1 MSTATFGS
9 KPSTERIHESKTL
22 PRLFNACLLRP
33 QDFPASQ
40 DDVEVIGAFNP
51 GVIATEE
58 GIILLVRVAEQA
70 REKRRG
76 HMALPRWD
84 FERHRVVVDWHRV
97 NEVTPVDTRVVK
109 HKESCCVRLNFT
121 SHLRVVFS
129 RDGKRIDSTDG
140 ATLRPENVYEEYGIE
155 DPRIT
160 RIGEVYYIT
169 YVAVSRH
176 GVVTAL
182 ASTKD
187 FKTFERHGIIFPP
200 ENKDVV
206 LFPEKI
212 GGEYY
217 ALHRPNAATP
227 FTQPEMWLAT
237 SPDLTHWGHHEQ
249 FLGGSETWDIGRIG
263 AGTPPIRTSEG
274 WLEIYHGNSKR
285 AEDAGI
291 GTYAG
296 GLLLLDLD
304 NPRRII
310 GRSGG
315 VFVPETEYEC
325 EGFVPN
331 VVFPT
336 GIVERDGTLL
346 VYYGGADTFTGVVE
360 FSMKDVLDA
369 ARRT

>member
-1 MSTATFGS
+1 M
-9 KPSTERIHESKTL
+9 K
-22 PRLFNACLLRP
+22 
-33 QDFPASQ
+33 
-40 DDVEVIGAFNP
+40 VIGTFNP
-51 GVIATEE
+51 GVIATDN
-58 GIILLVRVAEQA
+58 GIVLLVRVAEQA
-70 REKRRG
+70 AEQQRG
-76 HMALPRWD
+76 YTALPRWD
-84 FERHRVVVDWHRV
+84 FENRRIVTDWHRD
-97 NEVTPVDTRVVK
+97 NEINPVDIRVVK
-109 HKESCCVRLNFT
+109 HKQNGCVRLNFT

-129 RDGKRIDSTDG
+129 RDGKTIHSTDG
-140 ATLRPENVYEEYGIE
+140 AVFRPENVYEEFGIE

-160 RIGEVYYIT
+160 RINDVFYIT

-176 GVVTAL
+176 GVATAL

-212 GGEYY
+212 DGEYY

-227 FTQPEMWLAT
+227 FTRPEMWLAT
-237 SPDLTHWGHHEQ
+237 SRDLTHWGHHEQ
-249 FLGGSETWDIGRIG
+249 FLGGGEQWDIGRIG
-263 AGTPPIRTSEG
+263 AGTPPIRTPEG

-285 AEDAGI
+285 EEDAGI

-296 GLLLLDLD
+296 GLLLLDLE
-304 NPRRII
+304 NPRRIV
-310 GRSGG
+310 GRSGA
-315 VFVPETEYEC
+315 VFLPETEYER

-336 GIVERDGTLL
+336 GVVERDGMLL

-360 FSMKDVLDA
+360 FAMKDLLTAVK
-369 ARRT
+369 RS